1 MEMPFRRGP
10 TTRILRGRK
19 LTMVINMYEPLANW
33 EVEVIVTIVSK
44 LLYNPSLGDLPPT
57 YSDEIIHLRLT
68 TYSYS
73 LLRTSRTSQYHKILL
88 NRDFLTPW
96 VQTQTLLQPVG

>member
-1 MEMPFRRGP
+1 MEMPFRRGL

-57 YSDEIIHLRLT
+57 YSDEIIHLLPIVTHYYVPAGHPST
-68 TYSYS
+68 TRS
-73 LLRTSRTSQYHKILL
+73 
-88 NRDFLTPW
+88 FLT
-96 VQTQTLLQPVG
+96 GIS